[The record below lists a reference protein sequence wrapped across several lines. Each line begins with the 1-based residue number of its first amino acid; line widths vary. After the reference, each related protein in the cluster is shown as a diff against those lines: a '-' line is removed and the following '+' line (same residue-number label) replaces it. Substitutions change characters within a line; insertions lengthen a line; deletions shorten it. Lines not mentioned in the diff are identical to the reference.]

1 MKLFFESPSNRAGVS
16 AWLATL
22 LTVLAQYLVTHAAP
36 PLADL
41 LGVVIG
47 FIAILQPDNTVS
59 VVQLEKAIADLRSA
73 ISGKSPASLG
83 AVIADVDGI
92 VAGMTAA
99 SKPLA

>member
-22 LTVLAQYLVTHAAP
+22 LTVLVQCLATHAAP
-36 PLADL
+36 PTADL

-59 VVQLEKAIADLRSA
+59 VAQLEKAIADLHNA
-73 ISGKSPASLG
+73 VVDKSPANIA
-83 AVIADVDGI
+83 AVVADAEGI
-92 VAGMTAA
+92 MRGVAA
-99 SKPLA
+99 SKSQG